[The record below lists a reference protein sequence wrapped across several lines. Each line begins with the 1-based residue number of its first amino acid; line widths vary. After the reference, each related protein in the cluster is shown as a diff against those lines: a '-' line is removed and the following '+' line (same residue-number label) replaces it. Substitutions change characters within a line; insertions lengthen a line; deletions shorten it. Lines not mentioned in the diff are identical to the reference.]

1 MRTQEG
7 RRGLLAICILA
18 VVLLALFLLSFGW
31 AGTMC
36 RPWR

>member
-18 VVLLALFLLSFGW
+18 VVLLALFIIKAPKAEKASK
-31 AGTMC
+31 
-36 RPWR
+36 